1 MLFYVLVPLKII
13 SLQENNN
20 KNRKIDNA
28 VLIGSGLTV
37 PPKTTTKLNK
47 IMKCFA
53 RHWKPGNKK

>member
-13 SLQENNN
+13 ALQENNN
-20 KNRKIDNA
+20 KNRKTDKD

-47 IMKCFA
+47 IMK
-53 RHWKPGNKK
+53 